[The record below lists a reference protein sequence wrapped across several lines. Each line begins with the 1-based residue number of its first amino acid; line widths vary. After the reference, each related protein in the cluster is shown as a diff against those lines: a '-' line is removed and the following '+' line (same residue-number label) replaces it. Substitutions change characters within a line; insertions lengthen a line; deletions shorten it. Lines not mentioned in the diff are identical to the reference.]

1 MEHWH
6 TSWLA
11 RTLEVVSST
20 DPGLVGRT
28 GVVVSESRNTLTI
41 EELSGTSIFAKD
53 TIQFTIDGSEP
64 VVGSMVCQRPEDR
77 VQRKY
82 RGN

>member
-11 RTLEVVSST
+11 RTLKVVSST
-20 DPGLVGRT
+20 DSTLVGRS
-28 GVVVSESRNTLTI
+28 GVVVNESRNTLTI
-41 EELSGTSIFAKD
+41 EGENGLSTLAKN

-82 RGN
+82 RRN